1 MDFRHFKVIFFVDRD
16 SERIAKGKLMEF
28 LSSAITPTDHQQPNH
43 HQPNHSHIAALD
55 ATGQLVLPNMN
66 ELSVNSA
73 VAVSLSGT
81 VNSNI
86 TNQVTA
92 FPNGIESPDVRSAAA
107 LNTPGSQISGKEL
120 R

>member
-1 MDFRHFKVIFFVDRD
+1 
-16 SERIAKGKLMEF
+16 MEF
-28 LSSAITPTDHQQPNH
+28 LSSAITPTDHQPNH

-55 ATGQLVLPNMN
+55 ASGLVLPNMN
-66 ELSVNSA
+66 ELSVNS

-92 FPNGIESPDVRSAAA
+92 FPNGIESPDVRSVAA
-107 LNTPGSQISGKEL
+107 LNTPGSQISGNEL
-120 R
+120 T